1 MTKFKGTPGPWT
13 TGAKVS
19 RYVYGANGVPVCE
32 CEGCGES
39 SEAEEIINAQAISA
53 VPELI
58 EALSNIVSHF
68 PHWASQIDMKQ
79 IDKDAIGFAKAA
91 VAKALGEQS

>member
-1 MTKFKGTPGPWT
+1 MTKFKGTPGPWIAEGRLVLWNNRPAYREVIAT
-13 TGAKVS
+13 TQGTERAL
-19 RYVYGANGVPVCE
+19 A
-32 CEGCGES
+32 
-39 SEAEEIINAQAISA
+39 NAQAISA